1 MLAAS
6 QTTGAPGAP
15 VGGVPGRPGAPG
27 SAAPS
32 LIQADEATN
41 SIIINASDTV
51 YNNMRTVIEQL
62 DIRRA
67 QVYVEALIAEM
78 NADRTD
84 ELGFQ
89 WAGVTG
95 VGQASVGGFTNFLGA
110 APSLAAAVV
119 NPAAAAAA
127 SNGLTVAVL
136 GKSIT
141 LPNGTT
147 VQSLGALA
155 RAVTSNQLG
164 NILSTP
170 NLLTLDNYQA
180 KIVVGQNVPFITG
193 SFTTT
198 ATVAT
203 PTAGAVNPFQTIERK
218 DVGITLRIKP
228 QVSEGSTVRL
238 EIYQEV
244 SDIAPSVL
252 TGASDL
258 ITNKRS
264 IETKVVVDD
273 GATIVL
279 GGLIQNTLNE
289 TQQGIPY
296 LSEIPFLGALFRFK
310 SMEKKRTNLMIF
322 LRPVI
327 IRSPEDAY
335 RVTIDRYEYLRNYT
349 RGEGPE
355 RENIYDRIEPVQ
367 PMLALPPPPGP
378 APSAPPP
385 APAVQPV
392 PQPSSSTAPAP
403 APANQ

>member
-1 MLAAS
+1 MN
-6 QTTGAPGAP
+6 TTAP
-15 VGGVPGRPGAPG
+15 VGAAAVPATGALALA
-27 SAAPS
+27 S
-32 LIQADEATN
+32 IQAHPETN
-41 SIIINASDTV
+41 SLVIIAPDAV
-51 YNNMRTVIEQL
+51 YQALRGVIDKL
-62 DIRRA
+62 DARRA

-89 WAGVTG
+89 WAGATSVN
-95 VGQASVGGFTNFLGA
+95 QSSVGA
-110 APSLAAAVV
+110 AASFPAANPSLAAAIAA
-119 NPAAAAAA
+119 PTAAAAGA
-127 SNGLTVAVL
+127 SGLTVAVL
-136 GKSIT
+136 GKQIT
-141 LPNGTT
+141 LPDGTT
-147 VQSLGALA
+147 TRSLGGLA
-155 RAVTSNQLG
+155 RALTANQLG

-203 PTAGAVNPFQTIERK
+203 PAAGAVNPFQTIERK
-218 DVGITLRIKP
+218 DVGLTLRIKP
-228 QVSEGSTVRL
+228 QISEGSTVRL

-244 SDIAPSVL
+244 SDVA
-252 TGASDL
+252 TTTTRGASDL

-273 GATIVL
+273 GSTIVL

-289 TQQGIPY
+289 TTQGIPL

-310 SMEKKRTNLMIF
+310 SEERRRTNLMIF

-327 IRSPEDAY
+327 IRSPEDGY
-335 RVTIDRYEYLRNYT
+335 RVTVDRYEYLRGYT

-355 RENIYDRIEPVQ
+355 RENIYDRLEPV
-367 PMLALPPPPGP
+367 PPSPAPPPSRPAPGP
-378 APSAPPP
+378 AAPPP
-385 APAVQPV
+385 APQ
-392 PQPSSSTAPAP
+392 PAP
-403 APANQ
+403 QSAPTPPAQ